1 MRFLVF
7 LAAAVAGTAA
17 QQAGLTATANIVRED
32 PFISS
37 VGDELRLGAPNP
49 HKEASVG
56 GFLFVFFFFFF
67 LYSFFLRF
75 LQHPRSC
82 PPLALSHSLKKTP
95 VVGSEEGVCSKT
107 CICMMRELSR
117 GVAAFDG
124 GLETVN
130 NLEEYCALNCCDA
143 QEFLMPDRT
152 QERPCRAFARS
163 LGVPGDY
170 SVSRRVCMRRGAEKL
185 KEFNRDFDA

>member
-49 HKEASVG
+49 HKEA
-56 GFLFVFFFFFF
+56 
-67 LYSFFLRF
+67 
-75 LQHPRSC
+75 
-82 PPLALSHSLKKTP
+82 LKKTP